1 MRHLMWF
8 RNDLRIGDNP
18 ALYQA
23 SLNADAVTALYID
36 CPGQWRRHNCAD
48 IQRDLVRRCVE
59 ALAQDLAKLG
69 IPLRVITVDTF
80 TEVSFRVQ
88 ELVQEQGIDAV
99 FCNNEVGVNEARR
112 DRAVATRLDIPLHT
126 FNGDCLIEPGALQ
139 TAHGEMFKVFTPF
152 SRAWLSMLKTRGW
165 GLCPTPVAQGAALS
179 ASAPDWSD
187 ATRTEQST
195 VNSSAWP
202 AGERAALA
210 RLREFC
216 AHHLLD
222 YEKNRDLPALAAT
235 SSLSPYLAI
244 GVLSPGQ
251 CLSAMEGQLGFVPL
265 SRGEHGFAWL
275 NELIWREFY
284 RHLMVAHPHLSMHRA
299 FKPETEALRW
309 SRDEGDFQRWCDGQT
324 GYPIVDAAMRCLNQT
339 GWMHN
344 RLRMICASFL
354 CKDLHIDW
362 RWGEGYFM
370 SQLIDGDLAANN
382 GGWQWSASTG
392 ADAAPYFRI
401 FNPTRQ
407 SEKFDPQGDFLRRW
421 LPELLDVPTRHIHQP
436 RAWLDQYEPHNSYP
450 PPIVDHQR
458 AREYTLQLFRE
469 LRKTKRDDHHTNRNQ
484 TVLPL

>member
-1 MRHLMWF
+1 M
-8 RNDLRIGDNP
+8 
-18 ALYQA
+18 
-23 SLNADAVTALYID
+23 
-36 CPGQWRRHNCAD
+36 
-48 IQRDLVRRCVE
+48 
-59 ALAQDLAKLG
+59 
-69 IPLRVITVDTF
+69 
-80 TEVSFRVQ
+80 
-88 ELVQEQGIDAV
+88 
-99 FCNNEVGVNEARR
+99 
-112 DRAVATRLDIPLHT
+112 
-126 FNGDCLIEPGALQ
+126 
-139 TAHGEMFKVFTPF
+139 
-152 SRAWLSMLKTRGW
+152 
-165 GLCPTPVAQGAALS
+165 
-179 ASAPDWSD
+179 
-187 ATRTEQST
+187 
-195 VNSSAWP
+195 
-202 AGERAALA
+202 
-210 RLREFC
+210 
-216 AHHLLD
+216 LLD

-362 RWGEGYFM
+362 RRGEGYFM